1 MKEETSKA
9 IVDFEVSDTSSTTKI
24 SDTNSVST
32 KSKKKTVSFGSEGND
47 SSNESA
53 STQIVNDKCH
63 NSGTD
68 NVKNAESWKGMTDTG
83 RKTKKQT

>member
-1 MKEETSKA
+1 MKEVTSKA

-24 SDTNSVST
+24 SDTDSFSK
-32 KSKKKTVSFGSEGND
+32 KSKKKTVSFSSEGNN

-53 STQIVNDKCH
+53 STQIVNDKCQ

-68 NVKNAESWKGMTDTG
+68 NV
-83 RKTKKQT
+83 